1 MTALSV
7 RVRWWRFRDR
17 LRINF
22 SRPKAVQ
29 TISLDPD
36 GKTLLVFGDHL
47 TQEQL
52 AHMQIGLR
60 KWMKD
65 DGQHVAVLDG
75 LPGVI
80 RVIRVQ
86 H

>member
-1 MTALSV
+1 MTTLSV

-22 SRPKAVQ
+22 SRKAVQ

-36 GKTLLVFGDHL
+36 GKTLLVFGDHR

-52 AHMQIGLR
+52 THMQIGLLQF
-60 KWMKD
+60 MKD